1 MMVAPLVWYEPE
13 EALEKLKLL
22 EESVEGGIERF
33 EERACVYDLSPKEA
47 AIWQDIRELR
57 WLVGRD

>member
-1 MMVAPLVWYEPE
+1 M
-13 EALEKLKLL
+13 EKLKLL

-33 EERACVYDLSPKEA
+33 EERACAYDLSPKEA
-47 AIWQDIRELR
+47 AVWQDIRELR

>member
-1 MMVAPLVWYEPE
+1 MVAPLVWYEPE

-33 EERACVYDLSPKEA
+33 EERAYAYDLSPQEA
-47 AIWQDIRELR
+47 AVWQDIRELR